1 MFASFSSFLVV
12 RTQGELL
19 ATVPSRSLLRSV
31 LLPESLA
38 LPIDRWPLLFI
49 LSWWDTAPFTHNQR
63 CQPLLLSLCDFGRG
77 LTRCTC
83 SSHIHTIIAQGK
95 GWALVWACTRF
106 PLSSSELCSGSLL
119 SPARRR
125 PRPRGQAQEASQEAR
140 LLDSWLSWTLARHFL
155 PSPKKPSCGL
165 SLGAT
170 RTLPGVL
177 ACFFS
182 SLAGH
187 LPANLH
193 IVRASAQR
201 ATSAAVSS
209 S

>member
-1 MFASFSSFLVV
+1 ML
-12 RTQGELL
+12 
-19 ATVPSRSLLRSV
+19 PS
-31 LLPESLA
+31 
-38 LPIDRWPLLFI
+38 PI
-49 LSWWDTAPFTHNQR
+49 TKGV
-63 CQPLLLSLCDFGRG
+63 SLC
-77 LTRCTC
+77 C
-83 SSHIHTIIAQGK
+83 SPCAIWAMVLHVVLVAHTYTHTIIAQGK

-119 SPARRR
+119 SPAQRR

-140 LLDSWLSWTLARHFL
+140 LLDSWLPWTLARHFL

-209 S
+209 SWWLVASSWLEHGRG